1 MRRVRFDRIESVG
14 VQSRPGVPMRTSL
27 ILLSMLAVFVSR
39 AEAAQQPNYEIIAR
53 LAQAPGNVT
62 VTGSGKII
70 MSQHQFY
77 EPNYSVV
84 EHRDDGSLAPF
95 PNKELNDR
103 LSHSELKL
111 DSVLGIRSDANGVVW
126 MLDNGMRSGVTPK
139 LVGWDTKA
147 NKLHRVIYLPPPIA
161 PKDAF
166 VNDFTVDGKHNKIF
180 IADPAGGANAAFIVV
195 DLQTGAARRVL
206 EGHSSV
212 VPEKIDLVIDGRP
225 IQVKDPA
232 GHLVRPHIG
241 VNPITEDLQNEWVYF
256 GPMHG
261 TSLYRIKAAD
271 LADEA
276 LGEKELG
283 ARVERYSAKPIC
295 DGISID
301 RDNNIYLGDL
311 AENAIGVIKG
321 DRSYQRLAQNEELS
335 WVDSLS
341 FGPGGKLYAVVNRLH
356 KSAVL
361 NGGESL
367 SKPPYFLIEVKAMA
381 PGLAGR

>member
-1 MRRVRFDRIESVG
+1 
-14 VQSRPGVPMRTSL
+14 MRTSL
-27 ILLSMLAVFVSR
+27 ILLSMLTVFVSR

-62 VTGSGKII
+62 VTGSGRII

-95 PNKELNDR
+95 PNKEFNDR

-147 NKLHRVIYLPPPIA
+147 DKLHRVIYLPPPIA

-212 VPEKIDLVIDGRP
+212 VPEKIDLVIDGHP
-225 IQVKDPA
+225 IQAKDSA

-271 LADEA
+271 LANEA
-276 LGEKELG
+276 LGEAELG

-321 DRSYQRLAQNEELS
+321 DRSYQRLAQDEELS